1 MHKVTLR
8 DFLTMHVGMVLI
20 ACSTHFF
27 LVPNHFVT
35 GGMTGLSTILG
46 NVLTFF
52 SVSQW
57 LIGLNILML
66 IIGFIFLGKQMGFFT
81 AYCSLGYSLIME
93 LFDVFF
99 PCDTPLT
106 AEPFMELCVGIL
118 IYAFGTAIIFY
129 SGASSG
135 GMDIVALI
143 LQKYVKIDV
152 GKAVL
157 VVNSFIAIGSI
168 FAFPNDTTRA
178 ILSLVGLFANAFII
192 DGVIDSLGA
201 CKYFMVITQKPD
213 LVAEYI
219 MNSLHHGVTIT
230 DAVGA
235 YTLNKKGIV
244 HTVCR
249 RYEAIKLREKIK
261 SIDPDSF
268 IVITTSSEIIGK
280 GFRSV

>member
-1 MHKVTLR
+1 MFKIKLK
-8 DFLTMHVGMVLI
+8 DFLMMHVGIVLI

-46 NVLTFF
+46 NVATFL
-52 SVSQW
+52 SVSEW
-57 LIGLNILML
+57 LIILNIFML
-66 IIGFIFLGKQMGFFT
+66 IIGFIFLGKQIGFFT
-81 AYCSLGYSLIME
+81 AYCSIGYSLLMK
-93 LFDVFF
+93 LLDFVL

-106 AEPFMELCVGIL
+106 EEPFMELCVGIL
-118 IYAFGTAIIFY
+118 IYAFGTAVIFY

-143 LQKYVKIDV
+143 LQKYAKIDV

-157 VVNSFIAIGSI
+157 MANSLIAVGSI
-168 FAFPNDTTRA
+168 FAFPGEITRA
-178 ILSLVGLFANAFII
+178 ILSLAGLFANAFII
-192 DGVIDSLGA
+192 DSVIDNLGA
-201 CKYFMVITQKPD
+201 CKYFMVITDKPE

-219 MNSLHHGVTIT
+219 MNTLHHGVTTTEAI
-230 DAVGA
+230 GA
-235 YTLNKKGIV
+235 YTQTKKGMV

-261 SIDPDSF
+261 STDPDSF